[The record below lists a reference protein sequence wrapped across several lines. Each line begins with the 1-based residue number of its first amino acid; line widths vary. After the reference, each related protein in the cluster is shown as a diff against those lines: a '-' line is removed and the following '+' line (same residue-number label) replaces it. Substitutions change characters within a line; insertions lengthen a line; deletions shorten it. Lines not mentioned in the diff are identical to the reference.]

1 MAELADAGD
10 LKSPGVTPREGSI
23 PSTPMYRNMILSD
36 GTIKELLLR
45 GELVIEPYEESHI
58 QASSVDLTLG
68 KEILLY
74 KADWIDVRSENIP
87 TEKVTISQ
95 EGFLIEPKAFVL
107 ATTNE
112 YIKLPDNITAF
123 VEGRSSLGRLGLFIE
138 NAGWVDAGFE
148 GQITLELYNANSCP
162 IRLYAGMRICQ
173 IVLAKLDRRAENPYR
188 GKYQKQVGVT
198 PSRIFLDFGR

>member
-1 MAELADAGD
+1 
-10 LKSPGVTPREGSI
+10 
-23 PSTPMYRNMILSD
+23 MILSD

>member
-10 LKSPGVTPREGSI
+10 LKSPGATPREGSI

-45 GELVIEPYEESHI
+45 GELVIEPYEESHV

-74 KADWIDVRSENIP
+74 KADCIDVRSENIP
-87 TEKVTISQ
+87 TQKVTISQ

-173 IVLAKLDRRAENPYR
+173 IVLAKLDKRAENPYR